1 MVLASAGRCDKMR
14 AALLSV
20 NQEIENMSRL
30 AGKVAIVTGGA
41 RGMGEATVRLFV
53 ENGAKVV
60 IGDVLDEDGQAL
72 ADELGDAA
80 DFVHMDVSQQQD
92 WDNAIA
98 RAQSFGDY
106 NVLVNNA
113 AILHMASITDTSEE
127 DYLRVVRVNQLGTFL
142 GIRSSIEPMKAA
154 GGGSIVNVS
163 SIDGLHSAAGLC
175 AYSSSKWAVR
185 GLTKNAAIEL
195 GQYGIRVNSVHPG
208 GIWTAMGGK
217 GSMSEEEMSQSVY
230 SEFPIP
236 RVGRPEE
243 VAYVSLFLATDEASY
258 STGSEFV
265 ADGGWFTGMRKP
277 GMPCS

>member
-1 MVLASAGRCDKMR
+1 V
-14 AALLSV
+14 
-20 NQEIENMSRL
+20 SRL

-41 RGMGEATVRLFV
+41 QGMGEATVRLFV
-53 ENGAKVV
+53 EHGARVV
-60 IGDVLDEDGQAL
+60 IGDVMDAAGQAL
-72 ADELGDAA
+72 AAELGDSAA
-80 DFVHMDVSQQQD
+80 FVHQDVSVEAD
-92 WDNAIA
+92 WALAVDTALA
-98 RAQSFGDY
+98 FGPL

-113 AILHMASITDTSEE
+113 AILHMASITDTTPD
-127 DYLRVVRVNQLGTFL
+127 DYMRVVKVNQLGTFM
-142 GIRSSIEPMKAA
+142 GIRAVIPHMKAA
-154 GGGSIVNVS
+154 GGGSIINVS
-163 SIDGLHSAAGLC
+163 SVDGLHSSAGLS

-208 GIWTAMGGK
+208 GIFTAMGGK
-217 GSMSEEEMSQSVY
+217 GGISEEDINAAIY

-236 RVGRPEE
+236 RVGQPEE